1 MPTSRLEK
9 ETKLSD
15 QTLLIAIL
23 SLFLFVMVA
32 MALAVA
38 LILKRLKEAEVV
50 PLERNDTYGT
60 YKYGAG
66 YITARDRNSTYGE
79 NDYAKIH
86 SEIKDSNPEYVT
98 RVDANGYA
106 TLVVK
111 GSDEN
116 DYATLVPKDE

>member
-1 MPTSRLEK
+1 
-9 ETKLSD
+9 
-15 QTLLIAIL
+15 
-23 SLFLFVMVA
+23 MVA
-32 MALAVA
+32 MAVAVA

-60 YKYGAG
+60 YKYGPE
-66 YITARDRNSTYGE
+66 YITVRDRNSTYGE